1 MDEREGIYPRL
12 QKHIVSLGTK
22 YSRIDQLSALGR
34 PYPFKFYKG
43 CLPQIFLGP
52 FLNTLSYLKVEKVR
66 TKPYDLLKL
75 HVDLDI
81 IRKVCE
87 RTNPPFRPKC
97 GDEEIDR
104 RYLTLMDLCLYDNP
118 TQRPSC
124 DQIKQRLKRMYGG
137 RQGNLMDNMIAMM
150 EKYTNNLEELVE
162 ERTEQL
168 AAEKEKTDELL
179 YKMLPKSIAEQLKNG
194 EQITAESFDTVTIF
208 FSDIVGFTSL
218 ASASTPMQVGCFQ

>member
-1 MDEREGIYPRL
+1 MENLIFCAAITYRSYNVRKNPDLRL
-12 QKHIVSLGTK
+12 T
-22 YSRIDQLSALGR
+22 
-34 PYPFKFYKG
+34 
-43 CLPQIFLGP
+43 
-52 FLNTLSYLKVEKVR
+52 
-66 TKPYDLLKL
+66 KL

-218 ASASTPMQVGCFQ
+218 ASVSTPMQVGCCL